1 MKAISS
7 LYVKFREKISA
18 LFARRLQSIK
28 GTSFLHLPHSKLR
41 VKPLNFGGGGRA
53 GGGGAAFRTTTT
65 TSYIRQVCYLAFPR
79 VVTQCSWLR
88 EDLSGVALSDDR
100 KNGCVAD

>member
-7 LYVKFREKISA
+7 LYVKFCEKICA

-41 VKPLNFGGGGRA
+41 VKPLDFGGEVLHFVQERQ
-53 GGGGAAFRTTTT
+53 
-65 TSYIRQVCYLAFPR
+65 QVCYLAFPR
-79 VVTQCSWLR
+79 VVTQRPWFR
-88 EDLSGVALSDDR
+88 EDLPGVAD
-100 KNGCVAD
+100 

>member
-28 GTSFLHLPHSKLR
+28 ATSFLHLPHSKLR
-41 VKPLNFGGGGRA
+41 VKPLDFGGGG
-53 GGGGAAFRTTTT
+53 GGEGEVLHFVQERQ
-65 TSYIRQVCYLAFPR
+65 QVCYLAFPR
-79 VVTQCSWLR
+79 VVTQRPWLR
-88 EDLSGVALSDDR
+88 EDLPGVAD
-100 KNGCVAD
+100 

>member
-28 GTSFLHLPHSKLR
+28 ATSLLNLPHSKLR
-41 VKPLNFGGGGRA
+41 VKPLDFGRGGGG
-53 GGGGAAFRTTTT
+53 GGGGGCGGGSAFRTRTA
-65 TSYIRQVCYLAFPR
+65 TSLLPSLSSCRNPAPLAQGGFAR
-79 VVTQCSWLR
+79 
-88 EDLSGVALSDDR
+88 SG
-100 KNGCVAD
+100 KH

>member
-41 VKPLNFGGGGRA
+41 VKPLDFGGGGGR
-53 GGGGAAFRTTTT
+53 GGGSAFRTRTA
-65 TSYIRQVCYLAFPR
+65 TSLLPSLSSCRNPAPLAQGGFAR
-79 VVTQCSWLR
+79 
-88 EDLSGVALSDDR
+88 SGRLTLDHGG
-100 KNGCVAD
+100 NN

>member
-18 LFARRLQSIK
+18 LFTRRLQSIK

-41 VKPLNFGGGGRA
+41 VKPLDFGGGGGEGEVLHFVQERQ
-53 GGGGAAFRTTTT
+53 
-65 TSYIRQVCYLAFPR
+65 QVCYLAFPR
-79 VVTQCSWLR
+79 VVTQRPWLR
-88 EDLSGVALSDDR
+88 EDLPGVAD
-100 KNGCVAD
+100 

>member
-41 VKPLNFGGGGRA
+41 VKLLDFGGGG
-53 GGGGAAFRTTTT
+53 GGGERGRFCI
-65 TSYIRQVCYLAFPR
+65 SY
-79 VVTQCSWLR
+79 
-88 EDLSGVALSDDR
+88 
-100 KNGCVAD
+100 KNGNKSAT

>member
-41 VKPLNFGGGGRA
+41 VKPLDFGGVGEGERGR
-53 GGGGAAFRTTTT
+53 FCI
-65 TSYIRQVCYLAFPR
+65 SY
-79 VVTQCSWLR
+79 
-88 EDLSGVALSDDR
+88 
-100 KNGCVAD
+100 KNGNKSAT

>member
-41 VKPLNFGGGGRA
+41 VKPLNFGGGGGKGR
-53 GGGGAAFRTTTT
+53 RRRCCI
-65 TSYIRQVCYLAFPR
+65 SYNNDN
-79 VVTQCSWLR
+79 VVH
-88 EDLSGVALSDDR
+88 
-100 KNGCVAD
+100 

>member
-41 VKPLNFGGGGRA
+41 VKPLDFGGGG
-53 GGGGAAFRTTTT
+53 GGGGGGPPFVQERQ
-65 TSYIRQVCYLAFPR
+65 QVCYLAFPR
-79 VVTQCSWLR
+79 VVTQRPWLR
-88 EDLSGVALSDDR
+88 EDLPGVAD
-100 KNGCVAD
+100 

>member
-7 LYVKFREKISA
+7 LYVKFREKIAA

-41 VKPLNFGGGGRA
+41 VKPLDFGGGGR
-53 GGGGAAFRTTTT
+53 GGEGEVLHFVQERQ
-65 TSYIRQVCYLAFPR
+65 QVCYLAFPR
-79 VVTQCSWLR
+79 VVTQRPWFR
-88 EDLSGVALSDDR
+88 EDLPGVAD
-100 KNGCVAD
+100 

>member
-28 GTSFLHLPHSKLR
+28 ATSFLHLPHSKLR
-41 VKPLNFGGGGRA
+41 VKPLDFGRGGGG
-53 GGGGAAFRTTTT
+53 GGGGGVEGEVLHFV
-65 TSYIRQVCYLAFPR
+65 QVCYLAFPR
-79 VVTQCSWLR
+79 VVTQRPWLR
-88 EDLSGVALSDDR
+88 EDLPGVAD
-100 KNGCVAD
+100 

>member
-41 VKPLNFGGGGRA
+41 VKPLNFGGGG
-53 GGGGAAFRTTTT
+53 GGGTTFRTTTA
-65 TSYIRQVCYLAFPR
+65 TSYIRQVGYLAFPR
-79 VVTQCSWLR
+79 VVTQRPWFR
-88 EDLSGVALSDDR
+88 EDLPGVAD
-100 KNGCVAD
+100 

>member
-41 VKPLNFGGGGRA
+41 VKPLDFGRGGGGGEWGR
-53 GGGGAAFRTTTT
+53 FCI
-65 TSYIRQVCYLAFPR
+65 SY
-79 VVTQCSWLR
+79 
-88 EDLSGVALSDDR
+88 
-100 KNGCVAD
+100 KNGNKSAT

>member
-41 VKPLNFGGGGRA
+41 VKPLGGGGR
-53 GGGGAAFRTTTT
+53 GGEGEVLHFVQERQ
-65 TSYIRQVCYLAFPR
+65 QVCYLAFPR
-79 VVTQCSWLR
+79 VVTQRPWLR
-88 EDLSGVALSDDR
+88 EDLPGVAD
-100 KNGCVAD
+100 

>member
-28 GTSFLHLPHSKLR
+28 ATSFLPSFLHLPHSKLR
-41 VKPLNFGGGGRA
+41 VKPLDFGGGG
-53 GGGGAAFRTTTT
+53 GGGGVVCTTK
-65 TSYIRQVCYLAFPR
+65 
-79 VVTQCSWLR
+79 
-88 EDLSGVALSDDR
+88 E
-100 KNGCVAD
+100 

>member
-7 LYVKFREKISA
+7 LYVKFREKIAA

-41 VKPLNFGGGGRA
+41 VKPLDFGGGGGKR
-53 GGGGAAFRTTTT
+53 GRFCI
-65 TSYIRQVCYLAFPR
+65 SY
-79 VVTQCSWLR
+79 
-88 EDLSGVALSDDR
+88 
-100 KNGCVAD
+100 KNGNKSAT

>member
-28 GTSFLHLPHSKLR
+28 RTSFLHLPHSKLR
-41 VKPLNFGGGGRA
+41 VKPLDFGGGG
-53 GGGGAAFRTTTT
+53 GEGEVLHFV
-65 TSYIRQVCYLAFPR
+65 QVCYLAFPR
-79 VVTQCSWLR
+79 VVTQRPWLR
-88 EDLSGVALSDDR
+88 EDLPGVAD
-100 KNGCVAD
+100 

>member
-41 VKPLNFGGGGRA
+41 VKPLDFGEGGGR
-53 GGGGAAFRTTTT
+53 GGEGEVLHFVQERQ
-65 TSYIRQVCYLAFPR
+65 QVCYLAFPR
-79 VVTQCSWLR
+79 VVNPAPLAQGGFAR
-88 EDLSGVALSDDR
+88 SGRLTLAHGG
-100 KNGCVAD
+100 NN

>member
-28 GTSFLHLPHSKLR
+28 GTSFLHLPHSELR
-41 VKPLNFGGGGRA
+41 VKPLDFGGGG
-53 GGGGAAFRTTTT
+53 GGGGGEVLHFVQERQ
-65 TSYIRQVCYLAFPR
+65 QVCYLAFPR
-79 VVTQCSWLR
+79 VVTQRPWFR
-88 EDLSGVALSDDR
+88 EDLPGVAD
-100 KNGCVAD
+100 